1 MDNIKLYKQIT
12 LEIIQCLKDDK
23 IEELDTLFEK
33 REKILQQEK
42 NNKNFKYSM
51 INLGIIDLDKTIK
64 DLLHQNMIKTQLEI
78 QKHKLSTITNNTY
91 INNNQQKI
99 NIFNAKV

>member
-1 MDNIKLYKQIT
+1 MDNIKLYKKIT

-23 IEELDTLFEK
+23 IEELEILFEK
-33 REKILQQEK
+33 REKILQEEK
-42 NNKNFKYSM
+42 NNKNFKDLM
-51 INLGIIDLDKTIK
+51 INIGIIDLDNTIK
-64 DLLHQNMIKTQLEI
+64 NLLNQNMIKIKLEI
-78 QKHKLSTITNNTY
+78 QKQKLSTITNNTY